1 MADEEHSMSE
11 IKVSR
16 DTFDEVMVPVFSPAS
31 FVPET
36 GRGSRVWDTEGK
48 DYIDFAGGIAVTALG
63 HAHPELLKVLH
74 EQGEKLWHIGNGY
87 TNAPVLRLAKRL
99 TDLTFADRA
108 FFANSGA
115 EANEAALKLA
125 RRYAIDTFG
134 PEKIGIVSFTQSFH
148 GRTFFTV
155 SVGGQPKYAE
165 GFGPQPQGIRHL
177 PYNDLAKAVEA
188 IGPDTCAV
196 IVEPVQGEGG
206 VLPADPA
213 FLAGLRRACDKH
225 GALLIFDEVQTG
237 VGRTGTFYAYM
248 QYGVTPDILTS
259 AKALGNGFPIGV
271 MLTTEAIANHF
282 SVGVH
287 GTTYGGN
294 PLGASIAEK
303 VVELIS
309 DPKVLAGVEA
319 RSRAIKAHLQRIG
332 ERFNMFREIRG
343 RGLLIGA
350 ELNDTYKDRA
360 KDVLN
365 AAAANGVIMLIA
377 GPNVLRFAPSLI
389 MPMADLDEGF
399 ARIEQAIGQLVN
411 ASAVTR

>member
-1 MADEEHSMSE
+1 MTD
-11 IKVSR
+11 INVTR
-16 DTFDEVMVPVFSPAS
+16 GTFDEVMVPVFAPAN
-31 FVPET
+31 FVPDRA
-36 GRGSRVWDTEGK
+36 RGSHIWDTEGR

-74 EQGEKLWHIGNGY
+74 DQGDKLWHIGNGY
-87 TNAPVLRLAKRL
+87 TNEPVLRLARRL
-99 TDLTFADRA
+99 TEATFADRA

-125 RRYAIDTFG
+125 RRYAIEKFG
-134 PEKIGIVSFTQSFH
+134 PGKIEIISFTQSFH

-165 GFGPQPQGIRHL
+165 GFGPQPAGIRHL
-177 PYNDLAKAVEA
+177 PYNDLPAALDA
-188 IGPDTCAV
+188 IGANTCAV
-196 IVEPVQGEGG
+196 IVEPIQGEGG

-213 FLAGLRRACDKH
+213 FLEGLREACDKH

-237 VGRTGTFYAYM
+237 VGRTGSLYAYM
-248 QYGVTPDILTS
+248 QYGVTPDILTT
-259 AKALGNGFPIGV
+259 AKALGNGFPIGA
-271 MLTTEAIANHF
+271 MLTTEEIAAHF
-282 SVGVH
+282 KVGVH

-309 DPKVLAGVEA
+309 DPALLAGVGE
-319 RSRAIKAHLQRIG
+319 RSEAIKAHLARIN
-332 ERFNMFREIRG
+332 ERFGLFKEIRG
-343 RGLLIGA
+343 KGLLIGA
-350 ELNDTYKDRA
+350 ELADAYKDRA

-377 GPNVLRFAPSLI
+377 GPNVLRFAPSLV

-399 ARIEQAIGQLVN
+399 ARIEKAIAEVVGE
-411 ASAVTR
+411 AVAAR

>member
-1 MADEEHSMSE
+1 MSE

-31 FVPET
+31 FVPEK

-213 FLAGLRRACDKH
+213 FLEGLRRACDKH

-271 MLTTEAIANHF
+271 MLTTEAIASHF

-309 DPKVLAGVEA
+309 DPTVLAGVEA

-399 ARIEQAIGQLVN
+399 ARIEQAIGQLVG

>member
-1 MADEEHSMSE
+1 MTD
-11 IKVSR
+11 INVTR
-16 DTFDEVMVPVFSPAS
+16 GTFDEVMVPVFAPAN
-31 FVPET
+31 FVPDRA
-36 GRGSRVWDTEGK
+36 RGSRIWDTEGR

-87 TNAPVLRLAKRL
+87 TNEPVLRLAKRL

-125 RRYAIDTFG
+125 RRYAIEKFG
-134 PEKIGIVSFTQSFH
+134 PEKIEIISFTQSFH

-165 GFGPQPQGIRHL
+165 GFGPQPAGIRHL
-177 PYNDLAKAVEA
+177 PYNDLPTALDA
-188 IGPDTCAV
+188 IGANTCAV
-196 IVEPVQGEGG
+196 IVEPIQGEGG

-213 FLAGLRRACDKH
+213 FLEGLREACDKH

-237 VGRTGTFYAYM
+237 VGRTGSLYAYM
-248 QYGVTPDILTS
+248 QYGVTPDILTT
-259 AKALGNGFPIGV
+259 AKALGNGFPIGA
-271 MLTTEAIANHF
+271 MLTTDEIAAHF
-282 SVGVH
+282 KVGVH

-309 DPKVLAGVEA
+309 DPTLLEGVGE
-319 RSRAIKAHLQRIG
+319 RSEAIKAHLARIN
-332 ERFNMFREIRG
+332 ERFGLFKEIRG
-343 RGLLIGA
+343 KGLLIGA
-350 ELNDTYKDRA
+350 ELADAYKDRA

-377 GPNVLRFAPSLI
+377 GPNVLRFAPSLV

-399 ARIEQAIGQLVN
+399 ARIEKAIAEVVGE
-411 ASAVTR
+411 AVAAR

>member
-1 MADEEHSMSE
+1 MSGIE
-11 IKVSR
+11 VNR
-16 DTFDEVMVPVFSPAS
+16 GTFDEVMVPVFAPAN
-31 FVPET
+31 FVPDR
-36 GRGSRVWDTEGK
+36 GRGSRVWDTEGR
-48 DYIDFAGGIAVTALG
+48 DYVDFAGGIAVTALG

-125 RRYAIDTFG
+125 RRYAVDNHG
-134 PEKIGIVSFTQSFH
+134 DGKIEILSFTQSFH

-177 PYNDLAKAVEA
+177 PYNDLPGALEA
-188 IGPDTCAV
+188 IGPATCAV

-206 VLPADPA
+206 VIPADPA
-213 FLAGLRRACDKH
+213 FLKGLRDACDKH

-271 MLTTEAIANHF
+271 MLTTNEIAAHF
-282 SVGVH
+282 KVGVH

-294 PLGASIAEK
+294 PLGASIADK

-309 DPKVLAGVEA
+309 DPKLLEGVNT
-319 RSRAIKAHLQRIG
+319 RSEAIKAHLQRINDRHG
-332 ERFNMFREIRG
+332 MFREIRG

-350 ELNDTYKDRA
+350 ELSDAYRDRA

-365 AAAANGVIMLIA
+365 AAAAQGVIMLIA
-377 GPNVLRFAPSLI
+377 GPNVLRFAPSLV
-389 MPMADLDEGF
+389 MPIDDLHEGF
-399 ARIEQAIGQLVN
+399 ARIGRAVEQIA
-411 ASAVTR
+411 AAR

>member
-1 MADEEHSMSE
+1 MTD
-11 IKVSR
+11 INVTR
-16 DTFDEVMVPVFSPAS
+16 GTFDEVMVPVFAPAN
-31 FVPET
+31 FVPDR
-36 GRGSRVWDTEGK
+36 GLGSRIWDTDGK
-48 DYIDFAGGIAVTALG
+48 DYVDFAGGIAVTALG

-125 RRYAIDTFG
+125 RRYAIEKFG
-134 PEKIGIVSFTQSFH
+134 PEKIEIISFTQSFH

-177 PYNDLAKAVEA
+177 PYNDLAQAREA
-188 IGPDTCAV
+188 IGEKTCAV
-196 IVEPVQGEGG
+196 IVEPIQGEGG

-213 FLAGLRRACDKH
+213 FLQGLRDACDQH

-237 VGRTGTFYAYM
+237 VGRTGSLYAYM
-248 QYGVTPDILTS
+248 QYGVTPDILTT
-259 AKALGNGFPIGV
+259 AKALGNGFPIGA
-271 MLTTEAIANHF
+271 MLTTNDIAAHF
-282 SVGVH
+282 KVGVH

-309 DPKVLAGVEA
+309 DPKLLAGVAE
-319 RSRAIKAHLQRIG
+319 RSEAIKAHLARIN
-332 ERFNMFREIRG
+332 ERFSIFKEIRG
-343 RGLLIGA
+343 KGLLIGA
-350 ELNDTYKDRA
+350 ELTDAYKDRA

-377 GPNVLRFAPSLI
+377 GPNVLRFAPSLV

-399 ARIEQAIGQLVN
+399 ERIEKAIGEVVGV
-411 ASAVTR
+411 AETAR

>member
-1 MADEEHSMSE
+1 MTD
-11 IKVSR
+11 INVTR
-16 DTFDEVMVPVFSPAS
+16 GTFDEVMVPVFAPAN
-31 FVPET
+31 FVPDR

-125 RRYAIDTFG
+125 RRYAIEKFG
-134 PEKIGIVSFTQSFH
+134 PEKIEIISFTQSFH

-177 PYNDLAKAVEA
+177 PYNDLEKAREA
-188 IGPDTCAV
+188 IGAKTCAV
-196 IVEPVQGEGG
+196 IVEPIQGEGG

-213 FLAGLRRACDKH
+213 FLEGLREACDQH

-237 VGRTGTFYAYM
+237 VGRTGSLYAYM
-248 QYGVTPDILTS
+248 QYGVTPDILTT
-259 AKALGNGFPIGV
+259 AKALGNGFPIGA
-271 MLTTEAIANHF
+271 MLTTNDIASHF
-282 SVGVH
+282 KVGVH

-309 DPKVLAGVEA
+309 DPKLLAGVTERSEA
-319 RSRAIKAHLQRIG
+319 IRAHLARIN
-332 ERFNMFREIRG
+332 ERFSMFREVRG
-343 RGLLIGA
+343 KGLLIGA
-350 ELNDTYKDRA
+350 ELADAYKDRA

-389 MPMADLDEGF
+389 MPIADLDEGF
-399 ARIEQAIGQLVN
+399 RRIEKAIAEVAGE
-411 ASAVTR
+411 AVAAR